1 MRKEINRSTE
11 TIAMYRY
18 VVKGLVRHAQRMKS
32 QDSLILS
39 RHKGVLL
46 SIACLDTEAHLPES
60 FASQQVQAAIYAMQ
74 NWPGYFNPRA
84 LELICPE
91 PSETESDRVDRVTAK
106 RAAVQSK
113 SFGKAKG
120 TSSQL
125 PVQQW
130 KKIIDRILQSESK
143 WATAAADWLCATLI
157 TGLRPNE
164 WRAAKLEANQLS
176 TTSVGFDHES
186 KRNLEPRTI
195 DLMCTS
201 AEVQCVH
208 RFLKSVELLDDQ
220 GFQRMYEGVRAL
232 TRTVGQRTLP
242 DWDDV
247 ISIDAARQ
255 TSLANS
261 KSKAIQTS
269 NYLSKFQT
277 DPGVEWSRALR
288 AQAAMFEDRTRAS
301 N

>member
-1 MRKEINRSTE
+1 MLKEINRSPE
-11 TIAMYRY
+11 TIAIYRY

-32 QDSLILS
+32 QNPLILS

-46 SIACLDTEAHLPES
+46 SIACLDTEPHLPES
-60 FASQQVQAAIYAMQ
+60 FARNQVQAAIYAIQ

-84 LELICPE
+84 LELLCPE

-106 RAAVQSK
+106 RAAVLSK
-113 SFGKAKG
+113 SWGKAKE

-125 PVQQW
+125 PIQQW
-130 KKIIDRILQSESK
+130 KRIIDRIVLSKSK
-143 WATAAADWLCATLI
+143 WAAAAADWLCATLI

-176 TTSVGFDHES
+176 ITSVGFDHES

-195 DLMCTS
+195 DLLCTS
-201 AEVQCVH
+201 TEVQCVH
-208 RFLKSVELLDDQ
+208 RFLKSVKLLDDQ
-220 GFQRMYEGVRAL
+220 GFHRMYEGVRAL

-255 TSLANS
+255 TSLAIS
-261 KSKAIQTS
+261 KLKPIQTS
-269 NYLSKFQT
+269 KYPSKPQT

-288 AQAAMFEDRTRAS
+288 AQAAMFEDRTRAC